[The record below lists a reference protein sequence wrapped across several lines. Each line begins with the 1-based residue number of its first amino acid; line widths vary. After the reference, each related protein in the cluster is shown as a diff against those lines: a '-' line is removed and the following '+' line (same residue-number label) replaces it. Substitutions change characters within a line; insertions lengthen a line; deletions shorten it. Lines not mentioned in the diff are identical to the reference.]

1 MEPNKYNIR
10 QILAAGGVIL
20 SLVFVGIE
28 IQQNTNAV
36 KATAVMEYY
45 SSSSEHY
52 ALMVNNPEL
61 ARVIGIVFDDPDKL
75 TQQEKQMYIGFVMAA
90 NNIAQSAYR
99 LWTMG
104 VLPDEEWNSTI
115 RSYCPGENSH
125 EKERSLIE
133 MMFNELRDMLL
144 PSFAEVLESAC
155 GFNNSN

>member
-10 QILAAGGVIL
+10 EILAAGGVIL

-45 SSSSEHY
+45 SSSADHY
-52 ALMVNNPEL
+52 SLMVNNPEL

-75 TQQEKQMYIGFVMAA
+75 TQQESQMFIGFVMAA
-90 NNIAQSAYR
+90 NHLSQSAYR

-104 VLPDEEWNSTI
+104 VLPDEEWQSTI
-115 RSYCPGENSH
+115 QGACPNENTPEKQRST
-125 EKERSLIE
+125 LE
-133 MMFNELRDMLL
+133 MIFNDTRDQLL
-144 PSFAEVLESAC
+144 PSFAEVLESSC
-155 GFNNSN
+155 GFNKPS